1 MSPRPHQSP
10 KKLIALT
17 LAASMLALS
26 ACGGNASGGD
36 SVEADQVL
44 KWAPR
49 TSPWSWDPVVQ
60 GSGFQF
66 NQLALAYASL
76 TEINEDGEA
85 VPGLAESW
93 EYNEAGDA
101 VTFTLR
107 EGLVF
112 QDDTPLDAEAVKSYV
127 ERAIEQEDSALANDL
142 DSIDHIT
149 ADSEREVTFHLTQVD
164 HQIPLLLGRRVALIT
179 SPEADP
185 DDLTQTPVGAGPFT
199 PVEIVP
205 DSHAYFEKNPDYWNA
220 DEINIDRVEIH
231 WGIDEASLV
240 PALQTGTYNFADL
253 PPAQAQ
259 AAENSDFDVVTHPG
273 FNAANITINHHL
285 EPFDDPAVLEA
296 ARYAIDRDEL
306 VDAVT
311 FGYGEPVSQPFPEG
325 YLAWSPEVE
334 DPWPYD
340 PEKAKEILEDAGY
353 EEGEVSVNFAVRD
366 DAPANEIIQSQ
377 LADVGINLNL
387 QIIPNWEQP
396 FFAKELPIST
406 YSTTGRESP
415 VQTLTAHFGADGP
428 LNGAGEYE
436 NDEFLEA
443 VALARE
449 TPLDS
454 PDYEENLQKATEL
467 GVLNSPTIFTYS
479 QPNIFGQSGI
489 SELPQVPG
497 QIHWEGV
504 TIEE

>member
-1 MSPRPHQSP
+1 MSSRSSL
-10 KKLIALT
+10 KSRTLIAAAA
-17 LAASMLALS
+17 LAAMLALNS
-26 ACGGNASGGD
+26 CASASGSGGTE
-36 SVEADQVL
+36 SDQTL
-44 KWAPR
+44 KWAPGA
-49 TSPWSWDPVVQ
+49 SPWSWDPVVQ

-85 VPGLAESW
+85 VPGLAQSW
-93 EYNEAGDA
+93 EYNETGDA

-107 EGLVF
+107 DELVF
-112 QDDTPLDAEAVKSYV
+112 QDGSPLDAAAVKSYID
-127 ERAIEQEDSALANDL
+127 RAMSQDDSALANDL
-142 DSIDHIT
+142 DSIDRIT
-149 ADSEREVTFHLTQVD
+149 ADNENEVTFHLSQVD

-185 DDLTQTPVGAGPFT
+185 AELAQSPVGAGPFT

-205 DSHAYFEKNPDYWNA
+205 ESHAYFEKNPDYWNA
-220 DEINIDRVEIH
+220 DEIHIDRVEIH
-231 WGIDEASLV
+231 WGIDDASLV

-259 AAENSDFDVVTHPG
+259 AAEQSEIDVVTHPG
-273 FNAANITINHHL
+273 FNAANISINHNL
-285 EPFDDPAVLEA
+285 EPFNDPAVLEA
-296 ARYAIDRDEL
+296 ARYAIDRQEF
-306 VDAVT
+306 VDSIT
-311 FGYGEPVSQPFPEG
+311 FGYGEAVSQPFPED
-325 YLAWSPEVE
+325 YLAWSPAVE

-353 EEGEVSVNFAVRD
+353 EEGDITIDFSVRD
-366 DAPANEIIQSQ
+366 DVPANEIVQSQ

-387 QIIPNWEQP
+387 EIIPNWEQP

-415 VQTLTAHFGADGP
+415 VQTLTAHFGENGP
-428 LNGAGEYE
+428 LNLAGGYE
-436 NDEFLEA
+436 NVEFLEA

-454 PDYEENLQKATEL
+454 PDYEKNLQAATEA
-467 GVLNSPTIFTYS
+467 GVLKSPTIFTYS
-479 QPNIFGQSGI
+479 LPNIFGKSGV
-489 SELPQVPG
+489 SELPQIPG
-497 QIHWEGV
+497 QIHWDGV
-504 TIEE
+504 TIED

>member
-1 MSPRPHQSP
+1 MPSRTSRTPRR
-10 KKLIALT
+10 LIAAT
-17 LAASMLALS
+17 AIASMLVLS
-26 ACGGNASGGD
+26 ACAGPASGGD
-36 SVEADQVL
+36 EAGAGQVL
-44 KWAPR
+44 KWAPS

-66 NQLALAYASL
+66 NQLSLAYASL
-76 TEINEDGEA
+76 TEINEEGEA

-112 QDDTPLDAEAVKSYV
+112 QDGSPLDAEAIKSYV
-127 ERAIEQEDSALANDL
+127 ERAISQDDSALANDL
-142 DSIDHIT
+142 GSIDRIT
-149 ADSEREVTFHLTQVD
+149 ADNKLDVTFHLTQVD

-185 DDLTQTPVGAGPFT
+185 DDLTQKPVGAGPFT

-220 DEINIDRVEIH
+220 DEITIDRVEVH
-231 WGIDEASLV
+231 WGIDSASLV

-259 AAENSDFDVVTHPG
+259 AAEQAGIDVLTHPG
-273 FNAANITINHHL
+273 FNAANISINHNL
-285 EPFDDPAVLEA
+285 EPFNDPAVLEA
-296 ARYAIDRDEL
+296 ARYAIDRQEF
-306 VDAVT
+306 VDSIT
-311 FGYGEPVSQPFPEG
+311 FGYGEAVSQPFPDD
-325 YLAWSPEVE
+325 YLAWSSTVE

-340 PEKAKEILEDAGY
+340 PEKARQLLEDAGY
-353 EEGEVSVNFAVRD
+353 SNGVTVDFSVRD
-366 DAPANEIIQSQ
+366 DEPVNEIIQSQ

-415 VQTLTAHFGADGP
+415 VQTLTAHFGEDGP
-428 LNGAGEYE
+428 LNLAGAYE

-449 TPLDS
+449 TPLDA
-454 PDYEENLQKATEL
+454 PDYEENLQAATQA

-479 QPNIFGQSGI
+479 LPNIFGQSGI

-497 QIHWEGV
+497 QIHWDGV
-504 TIEE
+504 TIEN